1 MSVDDFSLG
10 VSSLS
15 TSAMCGVCRS
25 YTQATPGLYSNADV
39 CVCGRGGGGAGRGR
53 RGLASMVFK
62 MHLVSSDYSCTEL
75 FQDPLGQI
83 F

>member
-25 YTQATPGLYSNADV
+25 YTQAAPGLYSNADV
-39 CVCGRGGGGAGRGR
+39 CVCGRGGVGGGGGVWPAWC
-53 RGLASMVFK
+53 SK
-62 MHLVSSDYSCTEL
+62 C
-75 FQDPLGQI
+75 I
-83 F
+83 